1 MRWNMERYRLTQ
13 ILNVLLLPFTDME
26 QGKRD
31 VRLECYE
38 QYHHF
43 MGMSNLDS
51 DLFVRKEESH
61 SEYIK
66 RREQMVQYMIRY
78 CHGHVKSEDDM
89 KLLCELCYPMEE
101 LEQKMQEMESI
112 RSAWDLPSNPMENIS
127 AVYLRKLASIACSL
141 ITYRDGIA
149 AIRQWKDDGEYGKV
163 RVKRTNSPFGK
174 KEKDAYRET
183 EGIFRQVSIFS
194 KVEIWNLLCRMTVP
208 DIYIVAA
215 AVENKLGIEA
225 LYEQKPNIALAD
237 KLLVKSIKEGVAEN
251 HLHFNAG
258 YDYEILWISCMN
270 LEALLGMETEELGKE
285 KKFQQ
290 LLMAVFRC
298 QAARYLEDASEKRK
312 GNGFAEWLSNEP
324 EQEVT
329 QLIWKL
335 YRAEYSGLLSMEGKD
350 ELAKLYQKMSDK
362 DGLITHDYLLGKIY
376 SKYIEY
382 KVSSEFILLYRCY
395 RYTRMR
401 VEDTFFA
408 RVFLQYLRLKNHFFM
423 GLQEGHE
430 LQGFSFFQKKYG
442 AVRKLIRDSDKGA
455 MMLEVFRSQEKIESL
470 RKLEI
475 RITLNVRGSGMEHL
489 HYERCREEIIR
500 QIYDQLY
507 DIFSS
512 YRRYLLER
520 VIGVKK
526 AWYFMS
532 REKLNLLA
540 PEEESHVRQLI
551 ADNAVRI
558 PTMGITFHFIKKEHL
573 EDESGYYCWRK
584 AGNGEREDS
593 MHRLLRRC
601 YMRNVALALEE
612 IRESIPKLSEY
623 IVGIDAASEEL
634 AMPPW
639 MLAPVYKE
647 MRSHKV
653 TKPVADFGTD
663 KVACERIQNI
673 GFTYHVGEDYRHI
686 ISGLRYIDEVI
697 EEFGYKAGDR
707 LGHAIALGCDI
718 PDWIRKNEVVALPY
732 QEHLENLLWIWGLH
746 AEGKLDAAIQ
756 VDMLEY
762 EIMEIAADIYPRN
775 EVITVNM
782 LYRAYKRKFDLDHLE
797 VANRLTFESGGC
809 ERVPKGNDTCGKHI
823 YCRYDSCSGSCCSIW
838 DEDKLLMTNYCPVF
852 VREYKKI
859 KLIPVRMEMMELYQT
874 LQKYLISKIEDMGI
888 YIEVNPTSNLA
899 IGDFSS
905 MEGHPIFSLH
915 QIGETEGHHVLVT
928 INSDDPTVFNTNVEN
943 ELAYIYYAAERQG
956 LSKSEILEW
965 IDKIRKYG
973 MDASFVQK
981 EKALEQIY
989 VEVMDILEGIE
1000 RKRV

>member
-1 MRWNMERYRLTQ
+1 MERYRLAQ
-13 ILNVLLLPFTDME
+13 ILNVLLLPFTDVE

-38 QYHHF
+38 QYHRF
-43 MGMSNLDS
+43 MGMGNQDNAQ
-51 DLFVRKEESH
+51 FVRKEKSH
-61 SEYIK
+61 SEYINH
-66 RREQMVQYMIRY
+66 RDQMVQYMIRY
-78 CHGHVKSEDDM
+78 CHGYAKSEDDV

-101 LEQKMQEMESI
+101 LEREMQEMEGI
-112 RSAWDLPSNPMENIS
+112 RSAKGLPSNLMENIS

-149 AIRQWKDDGEYGKV
+149 AIRQWKDDGEYGVV
-163 RVKRTNSPFGK
+163 RVKRRSPSARK
-174 KEKDAYRET
+174 KEQNAYRET
-183 EGIFRQVSIFS
+183 EGIFRQVSVFS
-194 KVEIWNLLCRMTVP
+194 KVETWNLLCRMTVP

-215 AVENKLGIEA
+215 AVENELGIEA

-251 HLHFNAG
+251 HLHFNSG
-258 YDYEILWISCMN
+258 YNYEILWISCMN
-270 LEALLGMETEELGKE
+270 LEVLLETETEEWRKE
-285 KKFQQ
+285 KKYQQ
-290 LLMAVFRC
+290 LLMAIFRC
-298 QAARYLEDASEKRK
+298 QAARFLEHVSEKQER
-312 GNGFAEWLSNEP
+312 NGFEEWLSNEP

-329 QLIWKL
+329 QMIRKL
-335 YRAEYSGLLSMEGKD
+335 YGGEYSGLLSMKGRD
-350 ELAKLYQKMSDK
+350 EIAKLYQEMC
-362 DGLITHDYLLGKIY
+362 DGEDLVAYDYLLGKIY

-382 KVSSEFILLYRCY
+382 KVSSEFILLYWCY
-395 RYTRMR
+395 SYTRMR
-401 VEDTFFA
+401 AEDTFFA

-430 LQGFSFFQKKYG
+430 LQGLSFFQKKYG
-442 AVRKLIRDSDKGA
+442 TVRELVRDCDRGA

-475 RITLNVRGSGMEHL
+475 RITLDVRGSGMEHL
-489 HYERCREEIIR
+489 HYERCKEEIIR

-507 DIFSS
+507 DFFTS

-551 ADNAVRI
+551 ADNTVGT

-584 AGNGEREDS
+584 AGNGERENS

-612 IRESIPKLSEY
+612 IRETIPKLSEY

-653 TKPVADFGTD
+653 TKPVVDFGAY

-756 VDMLEY
+756 VEMLEY
-762 EIMEIAADIYPRN
+762 EILEITADIYPRS

-797 VANRLTFESGGC
+797 IANDLIFKSGSC
-809 ERVPKGNDTCGKHI
+809 ERVPGKGTCGKHI
-823 YCRYDSCSGSCCSIW
+823 YCRYDDCSENCYSVW

-852 VREYKKI
+852 VRKYKKI
-859 KLIPVRMEMMELYQT
+859 KLIPVKMEMMGLYQV
-874 LQKYLISKIEDMGI
+874 LQEYLISKIEDMGI
-888 YIEVNPTSNLA
+888 YIEVNPTSNLS
-899 IGDFSS
+899 IGDISS
-905 MEGHPIFSLH
+905 MERHPIFSLH
-915 QIGETEGHHVLVT
+915 QIGEAKGHHALVT

-943 ELAYIYYAAERQG
+943 EMAYIYYAAERQG

-973 MDASFVQK
+973 MDASFIQR
-981 EKALEQIY
+981 EKTLEQIY
-989 VEVMDILEGIE
+989 VEVANIIRGIE
-1000 RKRV
+1000 RERI